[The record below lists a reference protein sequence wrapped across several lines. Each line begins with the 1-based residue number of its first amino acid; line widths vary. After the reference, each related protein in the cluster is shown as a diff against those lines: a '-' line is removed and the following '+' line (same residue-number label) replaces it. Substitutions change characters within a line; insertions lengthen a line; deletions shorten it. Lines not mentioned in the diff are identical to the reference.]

1 MEVHFFQNET
11 RGRQRH
17 GKVNCFP
24 EAERTLVL
32 TPHLSAFLLSAL
44 CNELE
49 QTRAEQK
56 PRVPLLSD
64 LTLPPPA
71 PLAQHPC
78 SRPLSGHSLHWT
90 PLPSD
95 SHTPYSLSPPSV

>member
-49 QTRAEQK
+49 QTRAEQR

-64 LTLPPPA
+64 LTLPPASPSGPA
-71 PLAQHPC
+71 PLLKA
-78 SRPLSGHSLHWT
+78 SIWPLLA
-90 PLPSD
+90 LDPSA
-95 SHTPYSLSPPSV
+95 LR